1 MRLAC
6 ARGRLLSPCLA
17 APRAPAALHAAA
29 QHLFP
34 PLAPTLPPRP
44 PAEFERPDW
53 RPIWPECWE
62 GCCPGAWKPRRPD
75 YDCEEH
81 RRPRWPVAPVWCL
94 PPEPVYGYKASLLV
108 SPPSLCLQQAPAP
121 RCMQPCPPPPAAA
134 PGSSRPAAPAAALAV
149 AVQGARWPPAAAAT
163 WPTPLP
169 ALSTHLPSSTPQQD
183 EYICRPERE
192 YGWDSKPVFGALVF

>member
-121 RCMQPCPPPPAAA
+121 RCLQPCPPPPASA
-134 PGSSRPAAPAAALAV
+134 PGSSRGGS
-149 AVQGARWPPAAAAT
+149 GARCCGAGCPLASRRRRHLAHSPASSLNPP
-163 WPTPLP
+163 PL
-169 ALSTHLPSSTPQQD
+169 LNSSTGRVHLPPRARVWLGQQARVW
-183 EYICRPERE
+183 CV
-192 YGWDSKPVFGALVF
+192 GFLKA